1 MGVYHNS
8 FNIPDNAT
16 LASFDFE
23 DYGRVTELP
32 KPISSRLVG
41 IIMSALRDP
50 LKYRKSSFEAL
61 VHFNDGFLPGNIGD
75 GSFSVSIDGV
85 VEGEEIH
92 SYTVENTSNQDYRAY
107 AYDLHKIPIKHG
119 GETHIFTGP
128 DGWIFRAVYSSLEPM
143 SGKIIQ
149 TLVYGA
155 TSIEWAPS
163 FSVEDIQF
171 FKRLLVTIS
180 PDEDDGS
187 DHL

>member
-1 MGVYHNS
+1 MSIYHNS
-8 FNIPDNAT
+8 FDIPDNA
-16 LASFDFE
+16 APDSFDFE

-75 GSFSVSIDGV
+75 GSFSVSLDGIV
-85 VEGEEIH
+85 DGEEIH
-92 SYTVENTSNQDYRAY
+92 SYTVENTSHQDYRAY
-107 AYDLHKIPIKHG
+107 AYDLHKIPIKYG
-119 GETHIFTGP
+119 GETHIFTSP
-128 DGWIFRAVYSSLEPM
+128 DGWILRAIYSSLEPM

-149 TLVYGA
+149 TLIYGA

-163 FSVEDIQF
+163 FTVEDIRF
-171 FKRLLVTIS
+171 FKQLLVTTS
-180 PDEDDGS
+180 SDGMDEF

>member
-1 MGVYHNS
+1 MTEYHNS

-16 LASFDFE
+16 LASFNFE
-23 DYGRVTELP
+23 DYGRITEAP

-50 LKYRKSSFEAL
+50 LNYRNSRFEAL

-92 SYTVENTSNQDYRAY
+92 SYTVENTSNQDYRTY
-107 AYDLHKIPIKHG
+107 AYDLHKIPIKYG
-119 GETHIFTGP
+119 GETHTFTSP
-128 DGWIFRAVYSSLEPM
+128 DGWILRAVYSSLYPM
-143 SGKIIQ
+143 SGAIMQ
-149 TLVYGA
+149 TLMYSA

-163 FSVEDIQF
+163 FTSEDIQF
-171 FKRLLVTIS
+171 FKRLLITVS
-180 PDEDDGS
+180 PDDMDEF